1 MSALPSP
8 LKSPTLTST
17 QVTFGFQVVH
27 KLVENDGPFDTPT
40 HHWPP
45 CKYRPAMSIL
55 PSPLKSPTLT
65 SSQVTAVLQVSQRT
79 LWNPPEPLDWATH
92 HWPVSKYRPA
102 MSAKPSPLKSPDC
115 TSTQVGMELQL
126 VAREFAKLE
135 PFEVPS
141 HQSPV
146 SSTRPMMS
154 LLTVDGKQR
163 SSSTSNLGWNREVM
177 LRERLGIL
185 NEPACEDRLIE
196 NMTTSPQYAFHA
208 HEHGLIGEVA
218 QRLRRP
224 ENLHRATN

>member
-8 LKSPTLTST
+8 LKSPTCTST
-17 QVTFGFQVVH
+17 QVAPVLQYAPRL
-27 KLVENDGPFDTPT
+27 LVNELPVDWAP
-40 HHWPP
+40 HHWPLSAA
-45 CKYRPAMSIL
+45 RPTMSIL

-65 SSQVTAVLQVSQRT
+65 SSQVTPVLQVSQRT
-79 LWNPPEPLDWATH
+79 FLNPPEPLDWATH

-102 MSAKPSPLKSPDC
+102 MSVKPSPLKSPDC

-126 VAREFAKLE
+126 VAKEFAKLE

-163 SSSTSNLGWNREVM
+163 SSSASNLGWNREVM

-196 NMTTSPQYAFHA
+196 NMTAS
-208 HEHGLIGEVA
+208 
-218 QRLRRP
+218 P
-224 ENLHRATN
+224 ENLHRATNSRKVIW